1 MFVSETKRWTDSGV
15 VIFAK
20 NTYCCNKNSDRRARA
35 REKSWLK
42 PNSWDFSKWMWRENN
57 QVIPVI
63 RNKLLEIVDIVI
75 NRLNDLFNMRHWIGH
90 SSYFTHFNVWIWFV
104 SALFVM
110 QFDFLSS
117 SFFFVDLIDNT
128 VHHVNSIQCLC
139 EAFARKIYMDLFAV
153 VEMEDKELVIEYE
166 CVIKDLSWPKRISYI

>member
-1 MFVSETKRWTDSGV
+1 MFVSETKRWTDSGL

-57 QVIPVI
+57 QVIPVM
-63 RNKLLEIVDIVI
+63 RNELLEIVDIVI

-90 SSYFTHFNVWIWFV
+90 SFYFTHFNVWIWFV

-117 SFFFVDLIDNT
+117 SFFFCWFNWQYRPSCEF
-128 VHHVNSIQCLC
+128 NSMFVWSICTKNIHGFVC
-139 EAFARKIYMDLFAV
+139 SGRNGG
-153 VEMEDKELVIEYE
+153 
-166 CVIKDLSWPKRISYI
+166 

>member
-1 MFVSETKRWTDSGV
+1 MEECLVPKRNDEQIVDSWYLPKIHFVAIKIQT
-15 VIFAK
+15 
-20 NTYCCNKNSDRRARA
+20 RARA

-117 SFFFVDLIDNT
+117 SFFFCWLNWQYRPSCEF
-128 VHHVNSIQCLC
+128 NSMFVWSICTKNIHGFVC
-139 EAFARKIYMDLFAV
+139 SGRNGG
-153 VEMEDKELVIEYE
+153 
-166 CVIKDLSWPKRISYI
+166 